1 MPDETAIQ
9 DYVSETSLERGEDY
23 YRRGAVLDLVMAG
36 SHLFAS
42 VRGSEYSPY
51 RVCIRLEEESPKTAS
66 CSCPYDWGGYCKHI
80 VAAFLTYAR
89 GPNDL
94 KSTASLEEI
103 LDSVD
108 ADELRNLLI
117 RFIERNPRMIFL
129 LEGVAQTGDLNFLIE
144 DPEDFPYEYDSYDY
158 DPYDYDRY
166 R

>member
-42 VRGSEYSPY
+42 VRGGEYSPY

-80 VAAFLTYAR
+80 VAAFLRYAR
-89 GPNDL
+89 GPNEL
-94 KSTASLEEI
+94 KTTVSLEEI
-103 LDSVD
+103 LASVD
-108 ADELRNLLI
+108 ADELRNLLM
-117 RFIERNPRMIFL
+117 RLIERDPRMISL
-129 LEGVAQTGDLNFLIE
+129 LEDVAQTGDFNFLIE
-144 DPEDFPYEYDSYDY
+144 DPDGFPDEYDPYEYGEYD
-158 DPYDYDRY
+158 
-166 R
+166 